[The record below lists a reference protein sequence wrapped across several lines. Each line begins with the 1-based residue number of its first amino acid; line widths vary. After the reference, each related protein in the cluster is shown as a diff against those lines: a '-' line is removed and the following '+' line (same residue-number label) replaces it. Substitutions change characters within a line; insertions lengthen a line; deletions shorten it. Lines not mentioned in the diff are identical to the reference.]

1 MRSAR
6 KFGVVVAVLAAL
18 GLAACEKD
26 LQPFPQCAVNLDC
39 ERDHGK
45 AKEGCNWKCTFS
57 NECIQICPCQTASD
71 CTSDPG
77 DDCRWLCVANKC
89 AQDCG
94 KCTVDADCAE
104 MVDPGCL
111 PKCTDGW
118 CDETCPSCTGTP
130 ATQCASLGS
139 AGENCVW
146 SCNADEMCEADC
158 PDCATADDCSPS
170 GRLGCEATCEADS
183 MNIKH
188 CSETCEETA
197 CFAEMAGGCYAECP
211 DGSFP
216 SGRTACKTG
225 DCCGTGLMCCVPA
238 PFPECTSLDGAYCVP
253 TGESCAAGFS
263 ADGCPECGC
272 SSLGSGTCC
281 TATCNDSED
290 CGPGQCC
297 LPAEGTGSKTCGPC
311 PGFCAAMGGSCQAGT
326 ACEHAVVVPD
336 AFCFGESCCLD
347 PAGQRNLCCAAY

>member
-1 MRSAR
+1 MRSVR
-6 KFGVVVAVLAAL
+6 KFGVAIAALAAL

-26 LQPFPQCAVNLDC
+26 LQPFPQCAVNIDC
-39 ERDHGK
+39 EEEHGP
-45 AKEGCNWKCTFS
+45 AKEGCKWSCTIS
-57 NECIQICPCQTASD
+57 NECIQICPCQTAAD

-94 KCTVDADCAE
+94 KCKEDADCAE
-104 MVDPGCL
+104 LVDPGCL

-118 CDETCPSCTGTP
+118 CDETCPSCTGNA

-139 AGENCVW
+139 AGKDCVW

-158 PDCATADDCSPS
+158 PDCATADDCSTS
-170 GRLGCEATCEADS
+170 GRLGCEATCEADA

-188 CSETCEETA
+188 CGETCEATA
-197 CFAEMAGGCYAECP
+197 CFAEMAGACYAACP

-225 DCCGTGLMCCVPA
+225 DCCGAGLTCCVPA
-238 PFPECTSLDGAYCVP
+238 PFPECTSLDGAYCAP
-253 TGESCAAGFS
+253 AGESCAAGFS

-297 LPAEGTGSKTCGPC
+297 LPAEGTGVPTCGPC
-311 PGFCAAMGGSCQAGT
+311 PGFCAAMGGACQAGS
-326 ACEHAVVVPD
+326 ACEHAVVVPE
-336 AFCFGESCCLD
+336 AFCFGESCCMD
-347 PAGQRNLCCAAY
+347 PAGQRNLCCVAY

>member
-197 CFAEMAGGCYAECP
+197 CFAEMAGG
-211 DGSFP
+211 S
-216 SGRTACKTG
+216 RTAPSVKQVHRSWPV
-225 DCCGTGLMCCVPA
+225 LA
-238 PFPECTSLDGAYCVP
+238 SRQ
-253 TGESCAAGFS
+253 CAASS
-263 ADGCPECGC
+263 ADDPNVTR
-272 SSLGSGTCC
+272 SPT
-281 TATCNDSED
+281 TVTKK
-290 CGPGQCC
+290 
-297 LPAEGTGSKTCGPC
+297 TGSKLRIDSMSLISAYASHLAWPGHAGCG
-311 PGFCAAMGGSCQAGT
+311 GWGD
-326 ACEHAVVVPD
+326 E
-336 AFCFGESCCLD
+336 
-347 PAGQRNLCCAAY
+347 